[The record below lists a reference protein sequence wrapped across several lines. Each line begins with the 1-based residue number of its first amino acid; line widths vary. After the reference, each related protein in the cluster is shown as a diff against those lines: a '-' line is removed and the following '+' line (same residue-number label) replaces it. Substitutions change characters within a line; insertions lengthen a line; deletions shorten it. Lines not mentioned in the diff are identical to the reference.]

1 MKVEIKFETP
11 ERMYVGPVKDMI
23 NFIGEKVVYHLKGTG
38 YSATLIDKDNKV
50 VELSAADIEKAN
62 KELQED
68 RCQWTTQDIG
78 DQYIDHLAFEIYKEK
93 DDYFYRYQTF
103 TLDEKIRYGQGIL
116 DGIEKMKTEL
126 NILYNA
132 GLVSNEK
139 HSHYLVEVTKMY
151 DDYYSRLIR

>member
-11 ERMYVGPVKDMI
+11 ERICVEPVKNMI
-23 NFIGEKVVYHLKGTG
+23 NFIGEKVVYHLEGTK

-50 VELSAADIEKAN
+50 IELSADDIETAN
-62 KELQED
+62 KELQESI
-68 RCQWTTQDIG
+68 CQWTTQDIG
-78 DQYIDHLAFEIYKEK
+78 DQYIDQLAFKIYGAK
-93 DDYFYRYQTF
+93 DNYFYHYQTF

-116 DGIEKMKTEL
+116 DEIEKLKTEL

-139 HSHYLVEVTKMY
+139 HSHYLVELTKMH

>member
-11 ERMYVGPVKDMI
+11 ERICVEPVKNMI
-23 NFIGEKVVYHLKGTG
+23 NFIGEKVVYHLKGSK

-50 VELSAADIEKAN
+50 IELSADDIETAN
-62 KELQED
+62 KELQESI
-68 RCQWTTQDIG
+68 CQWTTQDIG
-78 DQYIDHLAFEIYKEK
+78 DQYIDQLAFKIYGAK
-93 DDYFYRYQTF
+93 DNYFYHYQTF

-116 DGIEKMKTEL
+116 DEIEKLKTEL

-139 HSHYLVEVTKMY
+139 HSHYLVELTKMH